1 MKYSKY
7 YLTST
12 VIVLLLVTLSYG
24 LYSVESATSG
34 SQIDSF
40 GDAFWYMIVT
50 LTTVGYGDVYPTTF
64 IGRLIGVVFVVGS
77 LGVLGFLIGQLS
89 ELISSLRERR
99 RLGLNGTNFTDHVVV
114 IGWNDLSKIVVDKL
128 LEEGNRVAL
137 LVEKKD
143 SFESAENHYDQ
154 DNLFLTF
161 SDTLGEQE
169 YDRVNL
175 GEATNVFINRAGDAE
190 NLITVLG
197 LNEYDP
203 EARTILCVYNEE
215 LIKTFNAAG
224 ASYVLSRQDILAQ
237 IISNYI
243 NSPHEEVF
251 TRDFIE
257 EAEEDGVF
265 QVSGN

>member
-1 MKYSKY
+1 M
-7 YLTST
+7 
-12 VIVLLLVTLSYG
+12 IVLLLLTLSYG
-24 LYSVESATSG
+24 LYSVESAQPG
-34 SQIDSF
+34 SRIDSF

-64 IGRLIGVVFVVGS
+64 TGRLIGMAFVVGS

-89 ELISSLRERR
+89 EVISSLRERR

-114 IGWNDLSKIVVDKL
+114 IGWNELSKIVVDKL

-137 LVEKKD
+137 LVEKKE
-143 SFESAENHYDQ
+143 SFESAENHYEKDK
-154 DNLFLTF
+154 LFLTF
-161 SDTLGEQE
+161 SDTIGEE
-169 YDRVNL
+169 EFDRVNL
-175 GEATNVFINRAGDAE
+175 QEATNVFVNRAGDAE

-203 EARTILCVYNEE
+203 DVRTIVCVYNEE

-243 NSPHEEVF
+243 DSPHEEVF
-251 TRDFIE
+251 TQDFIE
-257 EAEEDGVF
+257 EAQEDGAF
-265 QVSGN
+265 QVTES